1 MILNAK
7 FNFHFKST
15 TCNSIE
21 NRIRKHV
28 NENVIVVSANVNY
41 PKCKRDYSWNPST
54 LFVRIASISK
64 VLQIL

>member
-1 MILNAK
+1 MQNLIFISK
-7 FNFHFKST
+7 VQHVIQT
-15 TCNSIE
+15 E

>member
-1 MILNAK
+1 MQNLIFISK
-7 FNFHFKST
+7 VQHVIQ
-15 TCNSIE
+15 IE

-64 VLQIL
+64 VLQAL